1 MPLLVVGADHAI
13 GEAIV
18 RQTVAPDRE
27 VRAFVTDPVRAA
39 ELKSL
44 GAKVAIGDLSD
55 EGHIAAAATRCFAIA
70 FVLDAVVDGRE
81 LSFADEKA
89 VPGSWAAAARAAGV
103 RRVIWVGAEG
113 PEVGISEVAT
123 VAVADRA
130 PSDIAAEV
138 AELDDRETL

>member
-70 FVLDAVVDGRE
+70 FVLDAIVDGRE
-81 LSFADEKA
+81 LSFADAKA
-89 VPGSWAAAARAAGV
+89 VPGAWAAAARAAGV

-123 VAVADRA
+123 VAVADR
-130 PSDIAAEV
+130 PPTDIAAEV

>member
-1 MPLLVVGADHAI
+1 MTGAEPIIHLGPVVVDVALRDAI
-13 GEAIV
+13 
-18 RQTVAPDRE
+18 
-27 VRAFVTDPVRAA
+27 
-39 ELKSL
+39 
-44 GAKVAIGDLSD
+44 
-55 EGHIAAAATRCFAIA
+55 
-70 FVLDAVVDGRE
+70 VDGRE

-89 VPGSWAAAARAAGV
+89 VPGSWAAAARAAGG